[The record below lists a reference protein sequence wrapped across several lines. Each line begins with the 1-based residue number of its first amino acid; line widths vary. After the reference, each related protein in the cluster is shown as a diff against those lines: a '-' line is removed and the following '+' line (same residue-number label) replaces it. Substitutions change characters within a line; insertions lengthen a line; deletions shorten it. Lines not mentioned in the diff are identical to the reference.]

1 MPPLTVK
8 PMDAVVALYSEGN
21 QELAEAIVESL
32 SRVIFAGGHIPPAGL
47 AQRILARISYRA
59 LKWTTRRRKAGGE
72 GREGGTYSNPIL
84 ERSRH
89 PYAQA
94 MMNSS
99 CDETEALVEGGD
111 PMNGPY
117 MMISPEILK
126 NGGFWDR
133 MFLHS
138 VQGRDVQLRFI
149 WETRATYQEAK
160 ARLDKGETVR
170 MKAVAAGT
178 GLSMVLAYDRL
189 IKDGYDPARL
199 TVRIADRDQANA
211 EKTGRLLAKLRSTKE
226 RVTAAETAGGIS
238 VGTEDLFAD
247 ESATDGTRG
256 EKYHVV
262 TAVGILE
269 YFQGCTSG
277 STERSHRLA
286 EIVDAT
292 TGHHLAERLDK
303 MTADTGVLIV
313 NTYRPHASIR
323 IMELFGRRFDYR
335 HIENLSE
342 LLATANFRNPRLIG
356 SGNIYDLKV
365 YEKEPPKRD

>member
-21 QELAEAIVESL
+21 QELTEAIVESL
-32 SRVIFAGGHIPPAGL
+32 SRAIFAGGPFAPAGV
-47 AQRILARISYRA
+47 AQRILARISYQA
-59 LKWTTRRRKAGGE
+59 LKLTTRRRKADGDARKSGM
-72 GREGGTYSNPIL
+72 YSNPIL
-84 ERSRH
+84 ERSQH

-94 MMNSS
+94 LMNSS
-99 CDETEALVEGGD
+99 CDDTEALVEGGD

-149 WETRATYQEAK
+149 WETQATYQEARSRLEKGK
-160 ARLDKGETVR
+160 AVR

-178 GLSMVLAYDRL
+178 GLSMVLVYDRL
-189 IKDGYDPARL
+189 VKDGFDPARM
-199 TVRIADRDQANA
+199 TVRITDRDQANA
-211 EKTGRLLAKLRSTKE
+211 DKTGRLLAKLNSTKG
-226 RVTAAETAGGIS
+226 RVTAGETTGGIS

-247 ESATDGTRG
+247 EPVSGGAGV
-256 EKYHVV
+256 EKYDVV

-277 STERSHRLA
+277 STERSHRLS
-286 EIVDAT
+286 ESVDT
-292 TGHHLAERLDK
+292 TTAHHLAEKLDA
-303 MTADTGVLIV
+303 MTADTGALVV

-335 HIENLSE
+335 HIEDLSE

-365 YEKEPPKRD
+365 YGKEPAKRD

>member
-8 PMDAVVALYSEGN
+8 PMDAVVALYSGEN

-32 SRVIFAGGHIPPAGL
+32 SRAIFAGGPVAPAGL
-47 AQRILARISYRA
+47 AQQILARISYRA
-59 LKWTTRRRKAGGE
+59 LKWTTRRCKAKGDMRKS
-72 GREGGTYSNPIL
+72 GTFSNPIL

-89 PYAQA
+89 PYAWA

-149 WETRATYQEAK
+149 WETQATYQEAK
-160 ARLDKGETVR
+160 TRLEKGETVR

-189 IKDGYDPARL
+189 IKDGCDPARL
-199 TVRIADRDQANA
+199 TVRITDRDKANA
-211 EKTGRLLAKLRSTKE
+211 EKTGRLLAKLGSTRS
-226 RVTAAETAGGIS
+226 RVTATETAGGIS

-247 ESATDGTRG
+247 EPAPGVARA
-256 EKYHVV
+256 EKYDVV

-277 STERSHRLA
+277 STEQSHGLP
-286 EIVDAT
+286 EVVDT
-292 TGHHLAERLDK
+292 TTAHHLAEKLDQ
-303 MTADTGVLIV
+303 MTADTGALIV

-335 HIENLSE
+335 HIANLSE
-342 LLATANFRNPRLIG
+342 LLATAHFRNPRLIG

-365 YEKEPPKRD
+365 YEKARAGRD